1 MVGHLELYRVLVAQR
16 SKATPGSSDI
26 YKIPGWKMLADV
38 VVHPEPIPS
47 VLVLGLLNPGE
58 LVQPSRAFCSTS
70 LGISTFLSSGSVEFF
85 LCLRF

>member
-1 MVGHLELYRVLVAQR
+1 
-16 SKATPGSSDI
+16 
-26 YKIPGWKMLADV
+26 MLADV

-70 LGISTFLSSGSVEFF
+70 LGISTFLSSGSVVVYLGQRFEDLLRLGEFGSYR
-85 LCLRF
+85 LGQL